1 MPASSVIPQATPT
14 PVCRADPT
22 TRSLARL
29 GSAPRL
35 LLIGCVA
42 LIVLIA
48 GMRAWVCWGNDAW
61 LNHPAGVLI
70 SMASDLKA
78 GVFYRP
84 IYGPAGYGGT
94 RYFPLYFV
102 LQAALMKLGMPILLS
117 AYVLS
122 AAAVGALLAG
132 MFCLLRALGVESWLA
147 ACSTGALLAANCAQY
162 SLFSPHADG
171 LACALNVWALV
182 FVTRPKL
189 TRGKVA
195 IAALLFTLAW
205 SAKLTTVFGFG
216 AAFVWLLGIGLAPM
230 AWALAVE
237 TICGYLMVAAALV
250 LGSEGRFWEILKAC
264 ASGGTS
270 LLGAVA
276 APLNMLMVAARLD
289 QGILWFAALA
299 VLALAQVAMS
309 GKFLRNL
316 PALLFVATLAVT
328 AFIYGTPGVNDNH
341 LIDLQ
346 VASLLLI
353 AAQLSHAA
361 TARQKQWGIAVLALM
376 VLASGVPAL
385 RHFKNHDLRFHRQR
399 FQQVLAR
406 IGDSHRPILAENPIV
421 PLLAGQQAYV
431 ADPWMLRL
439 LRTRIPGLGDPL
451 LAGLHNRAFGA
462 VVLCMADPSTSY
474 GRWWYETQQF
484 GPGFQAAL
492 TQNYRLVATVDDQKI
507 YLPISGE
514 LPGDPSAGP
523 ASPGK

>member
-1 MPASSVIPQATPT
+1 MPASSVIVQDTRT
-14 PVCRADPT
+14 PVCHAEAT
-22 TRSLARL
+22 ARL
-29 GSAPRL
+29 RARPASAPRWM
-35 LLIGCVA
+35 LIGCVA
-42 LIVLIA
+42 LIVLIT

-70 SMASDLKA
+70 AMASDLKA
-78 GVFYRP
+78 GIFYRP

-102 LQAALMKLGMPILLS
+102 LQAALMKLGVPIVLS

-122 AAAVGALLAG
+122 AAAMAALLAG
-132 MFCLLRALGVESWLA
+132 MFSLLRALGVERWLA
-147 ACSTGALLAANCAQY
+147 ACATGALLAANCAQY

-182 FVTRPKL
+182 FLARPKL
-189 TRGKVA
+189 TRGRAA

-205 SAKLTTVFGFG
+205 SAKLTSVFGLG
-216 AAFVWLLGIGLAPM
+216 AAFVWLLGIGLTPM
-230 AWALAVE
+230 AWALAAE
-237 TICGYLMVAAALV
+237 TICGYLMVAAALF
-250 LGSEGRFWEILKAC
+250 LGSEGRFWEIFKAC

-270 LLGAVA
+270 LLGAA
-276 APLNMLMVAARLD
+276 AGTVQMLMIAARLD
-289 QGILWFAALA
+289 PVILWFAAVAA
-299 VLALAQVAMS
+299 VALAQVALS
-309 GKFLRNL
+309 GKLLRNL
-316 PALLFVATLAVT
+316 PALLFLATLAVT

-353 AAQLSHAA
+353 AVELSHAA
-361 TARQKQWGIAVLALM
+361 TTRQRQWGVVALALM
-376 VLASGVPAL
+376 VFFSAEPTL

-399 FQQVLAR
+399 FQQVLAH
-406 IGDSHRPILAENPIV
+406 IGDSGRPILAENPIV

-431 ADPWMLRL
+431 SDPWMLRL

-451 LAGLHNRAFGA
+451 LEGVRNRAFGA

-484 GPGFQAAL
+484 GPGFDAAL
-492 TQNYRLVATVDDQKI
+492 TGNYRLIATVDDQKI

-514 LPGDPSAGP
+514 LPRSARP
-523 ASPGK
+523 DK